1 MLEYEEWGEKRSQVF
16 EIDVVFMKNLMIM
29 DKMSSRERLV
39 N

>member
-16 EIDVVFMKNLMIM
+16 EIEVVNMKNLMIM
-29 DKMSSRERLV
+29 DKMSSRERLG

>member
-16 EIDVVFMKNLMIM
+16 ETDVVFMKNLMIM
-29 DKMSSRERLV
+29 DKMSSCERLV